1 MNLDSPEQ
9 FEIGR
14 VASRAFGVL
23 GRNWQTFLALAAILT
38 LPILLV
44 TLYNAQTNP
53 LAGAEAS
60 TQPAVALAQAMQ
72 NLKSAGLTMLVGAVF
87 AFVLQAGLV
96 QGTITDLNGTRPSL
110 GACLSTGFKV
120 FLPLLAIAILAY
132 LGMIA
137 GLILLI
143 VPGIMLALS
152 WSVVVPVKVVE
163 NTGIFESFGRSRALT
178 SGHRWKILGL
188 VVIYILIVFGI
199 QMVVALLSGAS
210 LLRPNAASA
219 GAAYLILAWIV
230 RIPLTA
236 LGAVGAA
243 SLYYELRLVKE
254 GIAPAQLAAAFD

>member
-44 TLYNAQTNP
+44 TFYNAQTNP
-53 LAGAEAS
+53 LVSAATA
-60 TQPAVALAQAMQ
+60 QHPAVAMAQAMQ
-72 NLKSAGLTMLVGAVF
+72 GFRSLAVTLLLSAVF
-87 AFVLQAGLV
+87 AYVLQAALV
-96 QGTITDLNGTRPSL
+96 QGTITDLNGERPNL
-110 GACLSTGFKV
+110 GACLSTGFRLL
-120 FLPLLAIAILAY
+120 LPLIAITLLAY
-132 LGMIA
+132 LGMFA
-137 GLILLI
+137 GFILLF
-143 VPGIMLALS
+143 VPGLMLALA
-152 WSVVVPVKVVE
+152 WSVVVPARVVE

-188 VVIYILIVFGI
+188 VLIYVLIAFAI
-199 QMVVALLSGAS
+199 QAVVALVFGAS
-210 LLRPNAASA
+210 LLRPSAASI
-219 GAAYLILAWIV
+219 GTFYLVFAWLV

-236 LGAVGAA
+236 LAAVGVA

-254 GIAPAQLAAAFD
+254 GVAPAQLAAAFD